1 MEMEDQLAEKAFRD
15 NEARKLVDA
24 DGYHMVN
31 CQCDDCLYVEDK
43 LASDNTQKGGYMSIL
58 GSIKPQIDKA
68 VQELVYGKP
77 KKPKAIAVK
86 AIKVIAQT
94 DNKGE

>member
-1 MEMEDQLAEKAFRD
+1 
-15 NEARKLVDA
+15 
-24 DGYHMVN
+24 
-31 CQCDDCLYVEDK
+31 
-43 LASDNTQKGGYMSIL
+43 MSIL
-58 GSIKPQIDKA
+58 GSIKPQINKA